1 MIAKNRKKKTTKERL
16 RFASS
21 ASFVP
26 LISVAIFFLIGMIL
40 LFSNWQMMNRHKEL
54 LLRTEALEKEIS
66 FLEERNEGLKTGL
79 ISVSEEGYLEKEA
92 REKFQLQK
100 PGEKTVA
107 VLPPEGGIK
116 SVSAEEPKNFFE
128 KILERL
134 GF

>member
-54 LLRTEALEKEIS
+54 LSRTEVLEKEIS
-66 FLEERNEGLKTGL
+66 SLEERNDGLKTGL
-79 ISVSEEGYLEKEA
+79 ASVSEESYLEKEA
-92 REKFQLQK
+92 REKFQMAK
-100 PGEKTVA
+100 TGEKVVT
-107 VLPPEGGIK
+107 VLPPEGGTG

-128 KILERL
+128 KILEKL